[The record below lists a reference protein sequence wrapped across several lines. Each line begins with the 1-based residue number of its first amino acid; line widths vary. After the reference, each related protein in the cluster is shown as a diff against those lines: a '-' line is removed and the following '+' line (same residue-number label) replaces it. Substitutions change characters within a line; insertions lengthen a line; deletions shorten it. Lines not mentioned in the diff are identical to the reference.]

1 MGEVKNSLEPIRH
14 FMDLYAKVVHRSL
27 SAAELEADDIYAFQ
41 AFERAQRAGDEELRD
56 LALRLQAQRQAL
68 MESRAASTRLAA
80 TYKMPILARHQPA
93 PDPAP
98 GPGHRPAHG
107 PEMDDASYEAI
118 IAAAVEVT
126 ITGTF
131 RTIDKPARWDAGAA
145 AGNAGTV
152 APPAD
157 GVAVAESPFSAAAEA
172 AITGLH
178 NTISAPPGWDD
189 AAAPEGAGAAL
200 PPAAGKDA
208 MVDAIATTAEV
219 DFMATRAPDLT
230 VSEHESAAATAADE
244 IAAEIARAAEADP
257 LAGPASTESVDP
269 AAGQGDAE
277 ASGWASPEAAGQAG
291 AEANGWASPGAAGQ
305 AGSPA
310 GTEASGWAS
319 PGAAGQVASPAG
331 TEANGWAN
339 PEAAGQAVLQT
350 GAEASGSASLQ
361 AAGQAGPLAG
371 TETSG
376 WASPGAAGQAGLR
389 ASSEATSEATGQ
401 PSAWTTGRTTEDTAA
416 ADTAQSGGQAAALAV
431 GAAPPADTA
440 GTAPQVE
447 RRSGA
452 ARLNPAQLAMATSL
466 MRLYREHF
474 RVPLDVGRFILDD
487 AYGRA
492 IIAEARTAASPALVA
507 LAGRYLDE
515 NNLPHSHRRYTGLAL
530 RV

>member
-1 MGEVKNSLEPIRH
+1 MGDRQDNQEPMRQ
-14 FMDLYAKVVHRSL
+14 FLGLYAKVVQRPL
-27 SAAELEADDIYAFQ
+27 NLAELEADDVYAFQ
-41 AFERAQRAGDEELRD
+41 AFERAQRAGDEELRE

-80 TYKMPILARHQPA
+80 TYKMPILARQQPA

-98 GPGHRPAHG
+98 GPAHRPAHG

-131 RTIDKPARWDAGAA
+131 RTIDKPARWDAGAPAGEAGAVALPADGEAGA
-145 AGNAGTV
+145 A

-157 GVAVAESPFSAAAEA
+157 AVPAAESAFSAAAEA
-172 AITGLH
+172 AISGLHNTIAVPPGWDDAAARPAGADAPEAGGAAASEAGGTASSESPFSVAAEAAISGLH
-178 NTISAPPGWDD
+178 NTISAPPGWDEPAAPAGTGAAMP
-189 AAAPEGAGAAL
+189 AAAGR
-200 PPAAGKDA
+200 DA
-208 MVDAIATTAEV
+208 PVDAIATTAEV
-219 DFMATRAPDLT
+219 DFLAARAPDIT
-230 VSEHESAAATAADE
+230 VSAHEAAAAMATDE
-244 IAAEIARAAEADP
+244 IAAEIARAAEGDAP
-257 LAGPASTESVDP
+257 GGPASAQPVDP
-269 AAGQGDAE
+269 AGAREAEPATAE
-277 ASGWASPEAAGQAG
+277 AGGHGSTGEFSQAAGWASPESAEQASSQAS
-291 AEANGWASPGAAGQ
+291 AETAGWAGSQ
-305 AGSPA
+305 ASA
-310 GTEASGWAS
+310 
-319 PGAAGQVASPAG
+319 
-331 TEANGWAN
+331 
-339 PEAAGQAVLQT
+339 EAAGQASSLA
-350 GAEASGSASLQ
+350 GAQ
-361 AAGQAGPLAG
+361 AAGDSA
-371 TETSG
+371 E
-376 WASPGAAGQAGLR
+376 AATVQ
-389 ASSEATSEATGQ
+389 
-401 PSAWTTGRTTEDTAA
+401 SA
-416 ADTAQSGGQAAALAV
+416 GQAAAQAAE
-431 GAAPPADTA
+431 AAPPADAA